1 MALQIFYFLALRF
14 LEKLASFPG
23 SVFLMLPTP
32 TPPAPPAPVVVVYVE
47 DDDDV
52 DAVRAAVFSA
62 ADAHYAAA
70 DRIAAAAAEQAA
82 VEKAA
87 KAAADNK
94 ALNDSIAA
102 ALAAA
107 VAKADAVAAALIA
120 EEEVDA
126 CIRRERERAGRL
138 EKETKAKLAA
148 QNKAAALEQ
157 RRVAEAEKA
166 AQAQQLAREAA
177 DRDSARARK
186 LHEQRNVEPVLPV
199 LPNRKQRRAALRCTS
214 SRFTELFA
222 RKKADADA
230 AFWHGYGVYMSRFS
244 LVPERIAGKAGDV
257 LLFGEFDE
265 ATQQLAACPEET
277 RCRLCC
283 ERRATHMYV
292 PCGHVCVCRDCAA
305 ACPWVCI
312 ACDVA
317 PEMVLLLHGMPKE
330 A

>member
-1 MALQIFYFLALRF
+1 
-14 LEKLASFPG
+14 
-23 SVFLMLPTP
+23 MLSPP
-32 TPPAPPAPVVVVYVE
+32 TPPTPPTPVVVVYVD

-52 DAVRAAVFSA
+52 NAVRAAVFSA
-62 ADAHYAAA
+62 ADAHYAEM
-70 DRIAAAAAEQAA
+70 DRIAAAAAEQVAA
-82 VEKAA
+82 EKAA
-87 KAAADNK
+87 KTAADNQ

-138 EKETKAKLAA
+138 AADAKAKLAA
-148 QNKAAALEQ
+148 QNRAAAAEQ
-157 RRVAEAEKA
+157 RRAAAA
-166 AQAQQLAREAA
+166 AQAAEAQQLAREAA
-177 DRDSARARK
+177 DRDSERDRK
-186 LHEQRNVEPVLPV
+186 LHQQRNVEAVLPV
-199 LPNRKQRRAALRCTS
+199 LPMNRRERRASLRCAS

-244 LVPERIAGKAGDV
+244 LVPVPATDV

-265 ATQQLAACPEET
+265 ATQQLAACAPET

-305 ACPWVCI
+305 ACPWVCMT
-312 ACDVA
+312 CDVA
-317 PEMVLLLHGMPKE
+317 PEMVLLLHGMPK
-330 A
+330 

>member
-1 MALQIFYFLALRF
+1 
-14 LEKLASFPG
+14 
-23 SVFLMLPTP
+23 MLPKNTPPSWSDALKLEFPLRVWSEAVAGAAAVAP
-32 TPPAPPAPVVVVYVE
+32 TPAIVVYVK

-52 DAVRAAVFSA
+52 ETVKSAVLSA

-82 VEKAA
+82 AEKA
-87 KAAADNK
+87 KAAADNQ

-126 CIRRERERAGRL
+126 CIRRERQRAGRL
-138 EKETKAKLAA
+138 AGEARAKVAA
-148 QNKAAALEQ
+148 QNKAAAAEQ
-157 RRVAEAEKA
+157 RRVVKAEKA

-177 DRDSARARK
+177 DRDSARDRK
-186 LHEQRNVEPVLPV
+186 LHEQRNDEVVLPI
-199 LPNRKQRRAALRCTS
+199 LQNRRERRAALRCTS

-222 RKKADADA
+222 RNKADADA
-230 AFWHGYGVYMSRFS
+230 AFWHGYSVYMSRFS
-244 LVPERIAGKAGDV
+244 LVPVPATDV

-265 ATQQLAACPEET
+265 ATQQLAVCVPEA

-292 PCGHVCVCRDCAA
+292 PCGHVCVCHACAA
-305 ACPWVCI
+305 ACPWVCV

-317 PEMVLLLHGMPKE
+317 PDMVLLLHGMPK
-330 A
+330 

>member
-1 MALQIFYFLALRF
+1 MQ
-14 LEKLASFPG
+14 S
-23 SVFLMLPTP
+23 SST
-32 TPPAPPAPVVVVYVE
+32 PPAPVVFVYVD

-52 DAVRAAVFSA
+52 DSVEAAILSA

-70 DRIAAAAAEQAA
+70 DRIAAAAAAQVAA
-82 VEKAA
+82 EFVAAQKAA

-94 ALNDSIAA
+94 GLNDSIAG

-157 RRVAEAEKA
+157 RRVSEAEKA

-177 DRDSARARK
+177 DRDSARDRK

-214 SRFTELFA
+214 SRFSELFA

-230 AFWHGYGVYMSRFS
+230 AFWHGYSVYMSRFS
-244 LVPERIAGKAGDV
+244 LVPVPATDL

-265 ATQQLAACPEET
+265 ATQQLAVCAPEA

-292 PCGHVCVCRDCAA
+292 PCGHVCVCHACAA
-305 ACPWVCI
+305 ACPWVCV

-317 PEMVLLLHGMPKE
+317 PEMVLLLRGMPKE